1 MQEVQ
6 FEKAN
11 DYASALETAAE
22 ECGIYREYWDILHQ
36 RREASP
42 DVLRRI
48 LETLGWDVSSLETLE
63 RERAARFRAA
73 MTEILPRTAVV
84 SEAEKSVPLTL
95 DENEQV
101 SICFEI
107 RLEHGE

>member
-1 MQEVQ
+1 MQEVR

-11 DYASALETAAE
+11 HYVSALETAAE
-22 ECGIYREYWDILHQ
+22 ECGIYREYWDILHK
-36 RREASP
+36 RHEASH

-63 RERAARFRAA
+63 RERAARFQAA
-73 MTEILPRTAVV
+73 MTQILPRTSVV
-84 SEAEKSVPLTL
+84 SESEKSVPLTL
-95 DENEQV
+95 AENKHV